1 MGARIWYQTMTDV
14 DSYPAYRDALER
26 HAERVL
32 EGDSSVEVHGVAP
45 GTYAGQPPVSVLK
58 YPYGYHVL
66 LEQVLGNVLRA
77 QADGFD
83 AVVLGSYSEP
93 FLREARCAVEIPV
106 ASMAEATLLVGCSV
120 AARAALISV
129 TDDIAYMAERLV
141 DEHHLR
147 DRVACVRRV
156 DPPVDEEELL
166 AMFADPAEFVA
177 QFTVHARAAIAERA
191 DVIIPA
197 EGVLNELLVAGGL
210 REVDGV
216 CIMDCVGV
224 SLLYAEMLV
233 KLHRHTGLHAG
244 RRWEYPLAPPA
255 VTALLAEHAARV
267 PLSAA
272 RAASAP

>member
-1 MGARIWYQTMTDV
+1 MRIWYQTMTDV

-26 HAERVL
+26 HAARVL
-32 EGDSSVEVHGVAP
+32 DDGASVEVHGVAP
-45 GTYAGQPPVSVLK
+45 GTYAGQPPVSVLR

-66 LEQVLGNVLRA
+66 LEQVLANVLRA
-77 QADGFD
+77 QAEGFD

-141 DEHHLR
+141 DKHHLR

-156 DPPVDEEELL
+156 DPPVDEVGLL

-177 QFTVHARAAIAERA
+177 LFTEQARAAIAERA

-197 EGVLNELLVAGGL
+197 EGVLNELLVEGGL

-216 CIMDCVGV
+216 CVMDCVGV
-224 SLLYAEMLV
+224 SLAYAEMLV

-255 VTALLAEHAARV
+255 VTALLAGHAARV
-267 PLSAA
+267 PLSAGTA
-272 RAASAP
+272 VSTP